1 MRHALVSVLT
11 LMLAAAMPGLKAQAP
26 KPGPADTPAAPRA
39 AYELPLTRLK
49 ADATVPLA
57 LTPGA
62 VAVDKALWVATPAG
76 VVVVDSAKNVAAA
89 PVVVPGGPPCATPA
103 HGSKAVWVPQCAA
116 RSVARIDETSREVVT
131 AAVGPADAEGS
142 IAACVGSVWM
152 ATDAKGVVSRLD
164 PETREVVAEVYV
176 AREPSGVTCAD
187 DAVWV
192 TSAAGGVLTRVNA
205 HTNEVVETIA
215 VGPRP
220 GRVVVGEG
228 GVWTLNR
235 GDHSV
240 SRVDPATNK
249 VVATIAVGHDVGKGD
264 IAVGEGG
271 VWLSAPGSPL
281 VRIDPR
287 ANRVAQ
293 RFTGDGGGA
302 VAVAQGSVWI
312 AGPAGTTWR
321 IDPKLVVA
329 LRP

>member
-1 MRHALVSVLT
+1 MRRAVAVTLT
-11 LMLAAAMPGLKAQAP
+11 LTLLLTDSTAELLAQAE
-26 KPGPADTPAAPRA
+26 KPSSPRPAD
-39 AYELPLTRLK
+39 ELALTRLK
-49 ADATVPLA
+49 ADATVPVA

-62 VAVDKALWVATPAG
+62 IAVEKALWVATPAG
-76 VVVVDSAKNVAAA
+76 VVVVDSAKNAAAA
-89 PVVVPGGPPCATPA
+89 PIVLPGGAPCATPA
-103 HGSKAVWVPQCAA
+103 HGTKAVWVPQCAA
-116 RSVARIDETSREVVT
+116 RTVARVDETSREVVT
-131 AAVGPADAEGS
+131 TAVAPADADGS

-152 ATDAKGVVSRLD
+152 ATDAKGVISRLD

-176 AREPSGVTCAD
+176 AREPSGVACGDGT
-187 DAVWV
+187 VWV
-192 TSAAGGVLTRVNA
+192 TSAAGGTLTRVNA
-205 HTNEVVETIA
+205 HTNVVEETIA

-220 GRVVVGEG
+220 GRVVIGEG

-264 IAVGEGG
+264 IAVGEGA

-287 ANRVAQ
+287 DNRVAQ

-302 VAVAQGSVWI
+302 VAVAFGSVWI
-312 AGPAGTTWR
+312 AAAPGTTWR
-321 IDPKLVVA
+321 IDPKLVVS